1 MNTTDKRGERERQL
15 DERPYLKDGGTP
27 PAAGG
32 RDGGQ
37 LQRDVASRDE
47 MKRAFER
54 PGGATRVRKGDET
67 EKGS

>member
-15 DERPYLKDGGTP
+15 KERAYLKDGGTP
-27 PAAGG
+27 PAAAG
-32 RDGGQ
+32 RDGGT

-54 PGGATRVRKGDET
+54 PGGATRVRKGDEV
-67 EKGS
+67 EPGS